1 MLAIK
6 STKNVHQIDIHVFV
20 LSNGPS
26 IVHHI
31 KGPLCLQYVYHKH
44 YFLATWL
51 DVALGWNWPGM
62 RDGFQSLGH
71 DQCETPIIKFWW
83 VWEKKKKKK
92 RVQND
97 ISCLIDPKIL
107 NKNSR
112 KLEKV

>member
-51 DVALGWNWPGM
+51 DIALGWNWPGM
-62 RDGFQSLGH
+62 RNGFQSLGH
-71 DQCETPIIKFWW
+71 D
-83 VWEKKKKKK
+83 
-92 RVQND
+92 
-97 ISCLIDPKIL
+97 
-107 NKNSR
+107 
-112 KLEKV
+112 